1 MRIVAETNDEAE
13 RIIAEI
19 WRALERMKLPSPRI
33 TVRSQSPGLVI
44 ELHFEQPIHEELVRD
59 EALSG
64 YGRAILASAPGRI
77 DLPWQYARGPVGR
90 ICLIAVGLLIVL
102 ISLYPFQFAF
112 TADHWARLLAGYVTP
127 SELPYAVL
135 YGALGAAGFVRFN
148 ALFGHV
154 RASIITLLLGLTLS
168 VAIET
173 LQAFEL
179 DKVSSAGDVLLALL
193 STGCGV
199 LVGYLVE
206 ARLRPEQSA

>member
-1 MRIVAETNDEAE
+1 MRIVAATNSEAE
-13 RIIAEI
+13 RIIADV
-19 WRALERMKLPSPRI
+19 WLALERMKLPSPRI
-33 TVRSQSPGLVI
+33 TVRSQSPSLAI
-44 ELHFEQPIHEELVRD
+44 ELHFEQPNHEELVRD
-59 EALSG
+59 EALSS
-64 YGRAILASAPGRI
+64 YGRAILASDPGRI
-77 DLPWQYARGPVGR
+77 DLPWQYVRGPVGR

-102 ISLYPFQFAF
+102 ISLYPFRFAF

-127 SELPYAVL
+127 SELPDAVL
-135 YGALGAAGFVRFN
+135 YGALGAAGFVPFN

-154 RASIITLLLGLTLS
+154 RASIITLLLGMTLS

>member
-33 TVRSQSPGLVI
+33 TVSSQSPSLLI
-44 ELHFEQPIHEELVRD
+44 DLHFEQPNHEELVRD
-59 EALSG
+59 EALSS
-64 YGRAILASAPGRI
+64 YGRAILASDPGRI
-77 DLPWQYARGPVGR
+77 DLPWQYVRGPVGR

-102 ISLYPFQFAF
+102 ISLYPFRFAF

-127 SELPYAVL
+127 AEWPHAVL
-135 YGALGAAGFVRFN
+135 YGALGAAGFVPFN

-154 RASIITLLLGLTLS
+154 RASIITLLLGMTLS